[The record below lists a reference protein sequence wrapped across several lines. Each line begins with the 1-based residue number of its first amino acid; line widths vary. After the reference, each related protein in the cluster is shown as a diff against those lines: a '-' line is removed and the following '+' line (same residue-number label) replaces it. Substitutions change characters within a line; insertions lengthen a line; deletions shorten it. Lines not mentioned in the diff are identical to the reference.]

1 MRKILLF
8 TGLLSLYT
16 CAYTQTTDS
25 VTLFSE
31 TLNEFLNVRDF
42 TISRDGKEAYFT
54 AQSPGQEI
62 SKLVRM
68 VFKKGR
74 WTSPEILPF
83 CDEHQYMEPFLS
95 ADGLRLYFVSDRPN
109 NENNYNKKNFDIW
122 YVERIH
128 KKGKWSIP
136 QNIGKPVNTEQDE
149 FYPTLADN
157 NNLYFTMDAPVG
169 MGKDD
174 IYCAIWNGK
183 GYNQPA
189 LLDTTINSNGYE
201 FNAFISG
208 NERMLLFTKYNAPD
222 GLGSGDLYVSQKD
235 SNGNWLPA
243 VSIGTPVNTPQM
255 EYCPFYDEKNQ
266 ILYFTSRRNELS
278 PRKFIDIRDFQ
289 EYTHGSGNG
298 LSKIYQIKF
307 SIDNQQP

>member
-1 MRKILLF
+1 MRKLLLL

-16 CAYTQTTDS
+16 CAYTQTNDR

-54 AQSPGQEI
+54 AQSLGQEI

-109 NENNYNKKNFDIW
+109 NENNHNKKNFDIW

-243 VSIGTPVNTPQM
+243 VNIGTPVNTPQM

-298 LSKIYQIKF
+298 LSKIYHIKL